1 MPRVRRHKNCCT
13 SFTQQ
18 ESQGSRS
25 NPAIDSQIRDDPSQ
39 YADQVGA
46 PGTREATMSANMEG
60 PEDRKVPA
68 DLWAVDRPCVANSEG
83 RGRDTH
89 DNRPLSDG
97 GLYLH

>member
-1 MPRVRRHKNCCT
+1 
-13 SFTQQ
+13 
-18 ESQGSRS
+18 
-25 NPAIDSQIRDDPSQ
+25 
-39 YADQVGA
+39 
-46 PGTREATMSANMEG
+46 MSANMEG